1 MNLTKF
7 SVDRFYES
15 AEHWDVPDG
24 YAEVI
29 YNYLVYGLQPG
40 SFFNAV
46 LANDMFEAM
55 IRSHPSNQVQ
65 LLAHTMSWLNSMG
78 LRGVAWGNYD
88 AINNW
93 LKMDEATR
101 RAYLEKAEVIYTERE
116 EILKVLTEGVS
127 H

>member
-88 AINNW
+88 SINNW

-101 RAYLEKAEVIYTERE
+101 REHLELAKVIYTEQE
-116 EILKVLTEGVS
+116 EILKILTA
-127 H
+127 